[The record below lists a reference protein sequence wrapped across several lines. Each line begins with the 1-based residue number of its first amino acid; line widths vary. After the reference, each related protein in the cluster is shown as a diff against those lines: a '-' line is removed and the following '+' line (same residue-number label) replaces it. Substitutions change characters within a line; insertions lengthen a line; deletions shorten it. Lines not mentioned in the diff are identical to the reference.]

1 MTDETPELD
10 LTGATVPEL
19 YAALNSARYLAH
31 LSERLKIDGPV
42 TWLSTWERAAQ
53 EELKQR

>member
-1 MTDETPELD
+1 MSEETPEMD

-31 LSERLKIDGPV
+31 LAERLKIDGPA

-53 EELKQR
+53 EELEER